1 MTASDRP
8 LRVAIAGCHR
18 MLDRVAQSHNWAAAF
33 DAVPETEIVGVFDY
47 GAETRRAF
55 NAVWGDHI
63 PDFDDFPRMLEAVDP
78 DIVCIATRQTM
89 HADQCEQA
97 VAAGV
102 RGFFFEKPFA
112 TTMDEVDRIVN
123 ACEGGGVG
131 VVFGLDRAWWPPYVR
146 LAKLLD
152 DGLIGEVQAVF
163 GFGLAQLLN
172 HGCHWLDVML
182 TLAGHP
188 EPEWAAGYVNDV
200 SSLPADARDRLDPP
214 GRGMFGW
221 GDGKFAHVMRDGAPS
236 HAYEVLGSEGRL
248 LVTNDASEALVW
260 RLREGFGYLGR
271 EGLAAEP
278 IELPERGGLAD
289 AGRVAVGDLVAAIRD
304 GRPSI
309 CGLDRARLVTE
320 LGFAF
325 HESHL
330 QGGARVAL
338 PLQERNVRVPSYEW
352 GNEPPAGA

>member
-1 MTASDRP
+1 
-8 LRVAIAGCHR
+8 
-18 MLDRVAQSHNWAAAF
+18 
-33 DAVPETEIVGVFDY
+33 
-47 GAETRRAF
+47 
-55 NAVWGDHI
+55 
-63 PDFDDFPRMLEAVDP
+63 
-78 DIVCIATRQTM
+78 
-89 HADQCEQA
+89 
-97 VAAGV
+97 
-102 RGFFFEKPFA
+102 
-112 TTMDEVDRIVN
+112 
-123 ACEGGGVG
+123 
-131 VVFGLDRAWWPPYVR
+131 
-146 LAKLLD
+146 
-152 DGLIGEVQAVF
+152 
-163 GFGLAQLLN
+163 
-172 HGCHWLDVML
+172 
-182 TLAGHP
+182 
-188 EPEWAAGYVNDV
+188 
-200 SSLPADARDRLDPP
+200 
-214 GRGMFGW
+214 
-221 GDGKFAHVMRDGAPS
+221 MRDGAPS

-289 AGRVAVGDLVAAIRD
+289 AGRAAVGDLVAAIRD

-352 GNEPPAGA
+352 GNEPPASA